1 MNIKMKKRSH
11 RYDINWL
18 RSKHGQKYIKWEK
31 CLSMMML
38 TCIRQY
44 LSNIYEKAL
53 LIKKSCIYLLDVLAC
68 LRDHV
73 LGVLACLMYPH
84 AYVLACLACLLAY
97 MLACLTCSACLRAEQ
112 FCFLMP
118 LRVHMSCML
127 AVRKYLTCLRACM
140 LRVLVY
146 PICFTFK
153 MLIFKN
159 SS

>member
-53 LIKKSCIYLLDVLAC
+53 LIKKSCIYLLDVLAWSRAWRTCVLDVPAC
-68 LRDHV
+68 LCARV
-73 LGVLACLMYPH
+73 LGVLACLY
-84 AYVLACLACLLAY
+84 ASVLDVLGVLACWAILLSYA
-97 MLACLTCSACLRAEQ
+97 LTCSYVLHACCPQ
-112 FCFLMP
+112 ISYVP
-118 LRVHMSCML
+118 
-127 AVRKYLTCLRACM
+127 TCLHASCSC
-140 LRVLVY
+140 LSYLLY
-146 PICFTFK
+146 I
-153 MLIFKN
+153 
-159 SS
+159 